1 MNAQRSIILRKT
13 KWKKRKR
20 NFIDYN
26 FNNLILKEFIY
37 NCRNILLHEYLQ
49 LFITEILLS
58 RTVRGLASTYA
69 PTMNSSGDEKVP
81 IGEVD
86 RGEGLINW
94 PTAR

>member
-13 KWKKRKR
+13 KRKKRRRK
-20 NFIDYN
+20 FIDN
-26 FNNLILKEFIY
+26 FNDLILKEFIY
-37 NCRNILLHEYLQ
+37 NCSNILLHEYLQ

>member
-13 KWKKRKR
+13 KRKKRRR
-20 NFIDYN
+20 NFIDN

>member
-1 MNAQRSIILRKT
+1 MNAQRFIILRKT
-13 KWKKRKR
+13 KRKKRRRK
-20 NFIDYN
+20 FIDN
-26 FNNLILKEFIY
+26 FNDLILKEFIY
-37 NCRNILLHEYLQ
+37 NCRNILLHEYFQ

>member
-13 KWKKRKR
+13 KRKKRKR

-37 NCRNILLHEYLQ
+37 NYRNILLQEYLQ

-58 RTVRGLASTYA
+58 RTVRGLASMYA

>member
-13 KWKKRKR
+13 KWKKRRR
-20 NFIDYN
+20 NFIDN

>member
-13 KWKKRKR
+13 KRKKRRR
-20 NFIDYN
+20 NFIDN
-26 FNNLILKEFIY
+26 FNDLILKEFIY